1 MIFDHLQKIYG
12 TEIAEEVII
21 EVMAFLGRLPHSY
34 FVCRERDT
42 CPRISCA
49 HSVVWFSYL
58 SELGEVDAIQN
69 NVDFERS
76 GNYTIQLYGKGNFE
90 YAEFSSPV
98 LEVIAREIDRHES
111 EMRMEQVKMFADD
124 QIGIDTGIKRNFRR
138 LS

>member
-1 MIFDHLQKIYG
+1 MFFDHLQKIYG
-12 TEIAEEVII
+12 TETAEEIII
-21 EVMAFLGRLPHSY
+21 EAMAFLGRLPHSY
-34 FVCRERDT
+34 FVYRERDT

-49 HSVVWFSYL
+49 HSTVWFSYL
-58 SELGEVDAIQN
+58 SELDEVETFQN
-69 NVDFERS
+69 NVNFETS
-76 GNYTIQLYGKGNFE
+76 GNYIVQLYGKEDFE
-90 YAEFSSPV
+90 YAEFSSSV